1 MRSGFTL
8 VEALVALVLFEIA
21 ALALVATTAVAARDL
36 GVADRHAR
44 GHALAVDRVA
54 RLKGGA
60 CAALTAGTR
69 THPGGL
75 AEHWRV
81 AAAGEL
87 REISD
92 SVALALPG
100 RRTTSV
106 VVREWEI
113 CPP

>member
-1 MRSGFTL
+1 MRAGFTL
-8 VEALVALVLFEIA
+8 IEALVALVLFGIG

-36 GVADRHAR
+36 GIADRHAR
-44 GHALAVDRVA
+44 GHAMAVDRVA
-54 RLKGGA
+54 RLRVTA
-60 CAALTAGTR
+60 CAATATGSAG
-69 THPGGL
+69 HPGGL

-81 AAAGEL
+81 GAAGSL

-92 SVALALPG
+92 SVELTMPG
-100 RRTTSV
+100 KRAASV